1 MQWRRYQANI
11 EDTKF
16 DIKGYD
22 VKKDY
27 MYRIV
32 AVNEFGKSDPS
43 NSLSVYAKTRKF
55 AFRQGVLISVG
66 KKKIVPEP
74 LRQIR

>member
-1 MQWRRYQANI
+1 MQWRRYQPNI

-55 AFRQGVLISVG
+55 SFCQGVVTSVG
-66 KKKIVPEP
+66 KKKLCQDYLDE
-74 LRQIR
+74 